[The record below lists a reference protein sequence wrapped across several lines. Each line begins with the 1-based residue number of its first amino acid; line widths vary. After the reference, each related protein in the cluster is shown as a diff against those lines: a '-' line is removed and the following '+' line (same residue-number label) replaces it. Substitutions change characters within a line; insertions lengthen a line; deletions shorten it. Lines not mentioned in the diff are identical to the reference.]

1 MLTLENLS
9 FGYHRGQS
17 VVDSINLTLPPGG
30 IYGLLGPNGAG
41 KSTLLYLIAGAA
53 YLSPWLVPSEYLT

>member
-41 KSTLLYLIAGAA
+41 STL
-53 YLSPWLVPSEYLT
+53 